1 MIFLFFC
8 FIAYRNRLF
17 PSKLFH
23 IDTITNGIEFIFLYN
38 KDFRHKQLNKVILNN
53 FIKRA
58 LTGAFFVLAIIAGIW
73 FNPIGYWAV
82 FTIITALSQWE
93 FYKLVSHDTDV
104 KFNKLTAVLG
114 GTYLFFAT
122 FMYAAQLMDKT
133 IFLPYILFAI
143 YTIVSQLYL
152 KATNPIKGWAYTFL
166 AQIMYVLPF
175 CLLNFI
181 SFGKDELGGS
191 FYTPVI
197 TLSLFVFIW
206 LNDTG
211 AYLVGSRIG
220 KHRLFER
227 ISPKKSWEGFW
238 GGMIFAALGALGFSY
253 FFAEIVWYN
262 WIALSIITV
271 IFGTWGDLAESLLKR
286 TIGVKDSS
294 NLLPGHGGMLDRI
307 DSISLTIPAAYIYI
321 LYIIQG

>member
-8 FIAYRNRLF
+8 FIAYINRRL
-17 PSKLFH
+17 PYKLFH
-23 IDTITNGIEFIFLYN
+23 TGSVTNGIEFIFLHN
-38 KDFRHKQLNKVILNN
+38 KEVRHKQLNKVILNN

-58 LTGAFFVLAIIAGIW
+58 LTGALFVLAIIAGIW

-82 FTIITALSQWE
+82 FTIISALSQWE
-93 FYKLVSHDTDV
+93 FYKLVSRDTDV

-122 FMYAAQLMDKT
+122 FMYAAQLIDKT
-133 IFLPYILFAI
+133 IFLPYILLDI

-152 KATNPIKGWAYTFL
+152 KAINPIQGWAYTFL

-181 SFGKDELGGS
+181 SFGNDELGGS
-191 FYTPVI
+191 YYTPVV

-211 AYLVGSRIG
+211 AYLLCSRIG

-227 ISPKKSWEGFW
+227 IPPMQSWDGFR
-238 GGMIFAALGALGFSY
+238 GGMIFASSGARGFPY
-253 FFAEIVWYN
+253 FLPE
-262 WIALSIITV
+262 
-271 IFGTWGDLAESLLKR
+271 LA
-286 TIGVKDSS
+286 
-294 NLLPGHGGMLDRI
+294 
-307 DSISLTIPAAYIYI
+307 
-321 LYIIQG
+321 